1 MLRDN
6 GKYYETLAVW
16 KEMGYSVGKVER
28 AMNKLGKKSDDI
40 TYIINGYKAFRENN
54 NIPVFFSLVGA
65 LWLLEYGEISPQL
78 VGIRQNREQ
87 YFQAD
92 GSVSAGLKGSGPD
105 GGECGGSALGS
116 QVYYRSDWYRNKWAI
131 IHRKT
136 EVPVDKEY
144 VEGSSVK
151 LESHRGFGAPR
162 PKLRFTVLEGGAKDL
177 ITWEQ
182 LTDAACIELY

>member
-54 NIPVFFSLVGA
+54 
-65 LWLLEYGEISPQL
+65 Y
-78 VGIRQNREQ
+78 
-87 YFQAD
+87 AD

-151 LESHRGFGAPR
+151 LESHRGLGAPR